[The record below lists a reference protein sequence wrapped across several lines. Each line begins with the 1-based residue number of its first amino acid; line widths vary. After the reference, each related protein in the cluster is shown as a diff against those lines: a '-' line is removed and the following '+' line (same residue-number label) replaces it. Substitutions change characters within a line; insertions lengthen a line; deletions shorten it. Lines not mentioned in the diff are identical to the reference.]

1 MDDGRLK
8 SKKRPTSSV
17 QHGEMSFP
25 THRLPHGAGFPGSGL
40 RAGCPGLR
48 VPLPGFA
55 GPAERRRGCGTCVG
69 DSGHPAAS
77 SPVTTMVSALCPSE

>member
-17 QHGEMSFP
+17 QHGEMSLP

-40 RAGCPGLR
+40 RAGCPGLWVPHLGSQVQPKDTGAVAR
-48 VPLPGFA
+48 VWATVDILPLHHQS
-55 GPAERRRGCGTCVG
+55 RRW
-69 DSGHPAAS
+69 
-77 SPVTTMVSALCPSE
+77 